1 MKNKLKAFTLIEL
14 IVTMAI
20 FGIIMTAIIQ
30 MMQPINDVYSST
42 SVLSAQRAAEDGIAA
57 YIAENV
63 RYAHHIGIYQDKTS
77 ESAAVSAFLSKN
89 PTKLDGT
96 TALTA
101 ADLDVICINNTT
113 SYHATSDLSAGTT
126 FKGRLIRMN
135 KGTTNWNESQPFTYD
150 GTRSYMAMGDAYYGP
165 ADYYIRIVNFNS
177 SGFDIVVDSDYYYNR
192 NGTKLFKREGSDSD
206 YDNYT
211 KISVI
216 LANTGTT
223 ISGFNHIVDAS
234 GVDETVGTRTGP
246 SKNTYIVY
254 YCE

>member
-30 MMQPINDVYSST
+30 MMQPISDVYSST

-77 ESAAVSAFLSKN
+77 ESQAVTAFLGKN

-113 SYHATSDLSAGTT
+113 LYHATSDLSAGTT

-135 KGTTNWNESQPFTYD
+135 KGTTNWSESQPFTYD

-165 ADYYIRIVNFNS
+165 ADYYIRIKNFNS

-192 NGTKLFKREGSDSD
+192 NGTKKFKREGSESD
-206 YDNYT
+206 IENYT

-223 ISGFNHIVDAS
+223 VSGFNHIVDTS
-234 GVDETVGTRTGP
+234 CVDENVGARGST
-246 SKNTYIVY
+246 KNTYIVY